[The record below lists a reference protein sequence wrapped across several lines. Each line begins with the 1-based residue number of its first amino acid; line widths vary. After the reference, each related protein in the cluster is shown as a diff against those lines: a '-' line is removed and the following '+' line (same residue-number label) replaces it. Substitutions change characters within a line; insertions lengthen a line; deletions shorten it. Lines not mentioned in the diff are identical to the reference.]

1 MANRMFKGIA
11 LMGALFALNGF
22 ADECK
27 GVALYSDGS
36 DNGQML
42 ETGRTFPEP
51 PEWKTNWGYMDG
63 MEPPYIRLSGMK
75 NVRGDWM
82 GLLSF
87 PMLPLRVDGGNVRLK
102 VRATHNVK
110 FGVWLKGDFGISS
123 VHYVDLPA
131 NTTRTLEVPLSS
143 FGVAGGV
150 SQYAAIWLLRCAMKR
165 GPLAP
170 AWCAM
175 SLGGFVPVI
184 IFSLLF
190 LGEIPTLWQ
199 GLSLVCALG
208 AIAAAAANQNGT
220 REGGTTTFAG
230 MAGYAVLLVLLLIF
244 TGVLNVL
251 LKAVA
256 DLPGTVAGQSLLRSQ
271 GNVLMCFVY
280 VGMAVSSAA
289 ELTVARKWVVNRYAL
304 IGGAML
310 CFGALSAYA
319 IILSIMTLPAVK
331 IFVLS
336 NITSILVVAL
346 GTVSIFHEK
355 PNRAWCLVV
364 LFSLLAVLLNR

>member
-1 MANRMFKGIA
+1 MNGTFMAILSGVTTGIGALSYRYAEKGNVLPIQLNA
-11 LMGALFALNGF
+11 TMGTVGIVLFALLG
-22 ADECK
+22 A
-27 GVALYSDGS
+27 G
-36 DNGQML
+36 
-42 ETGRTFPEP
+42 
-51 PEWKTNWGYMDG
+51 EWRDFSLLACG
-63 MEPPYIRLSGMK
+63 I
-75 NVRGDWM
+75 
-82 GLLSF
+82 GL
-87 PMLPLRVDGGNVRLK
+87 
-102 VRATHNVK
+102 
-110 FGVWLKGDFGISS
+110 
-123 VHYVDLPA
+123 
-131 NTTRTLEVPLSS
+131 
-143 FGVAGGV
+143 AGGV
-150 SQYAAIWLLRCAMKR
+150 SQYAAIRILREAMKR

-175 SLGGFVPVI
+175 ALGGFVPVI

-289 ELTVARKWVVNRYAL
+289 ELTAFLPRGGLGVVREER
-304 IGGAML
+304 
-310 CFGALSAYA
+310 
-319 IILSIMTLPAVK
+319 
-331 IFVLS
+331 
-336 NITSILVVAL
+336 
-346 GTVSIFHEK
+346 H
-355 PNRAWCLVV
+355 
-364 LFSLLAVLLNR
+364 

>member
-1 MANRMFKGIA
+1 MNGTIMAILSGVTTGIGA
-11 LMGALFALNGF
+11 LSYRYAERGRVLPLQLNATMGAVGIVLFSLLGAGEWRDF
-22 ADECK
+22 SP
-27 GVALYSDGS
+27 VACG
-36 DNGQML
+36 
-42 ETGRTFPEP
+42 
-51 PEWKTNWGYMDG
+51 
-63 MEPPYIRLSGMK
+63 I
-75 NVRGDWM
+75 
-82 GLLSF
+82 GL
-87 PMLPLRVDGGNVRLK
+87 
-102 VRATHNVK
+102 
-110 FGVWLKGDFGISS
+110 
-123 VHYVDLPA
+123 
-131 NTTRTLEVPLSS
+131 
-143 FGVAGGV
+143 AGGV
-150 SQYAAIWLLRCAMKR
+150 SQYAAIRTLREAMKR

-175 SLGGFVPVI
+175 ALGGFVPVI

-190 LGEIPTLWQ
+190 LGEIPTLRQ
-199 GLSLVCALG
+199 GLSLACALG
-208 AIAAAAANQNGT
+208 AIAAAAANQNGKSE
-220 REGGTTTFAG
+220 RNGTSTFAG
-230 MAGYAVLLVLLLIF
+230 MAGYAVLLVLLLVF
-244 TGVLNVL
+244 TGILNVL

-289 ELTVARKWVVNRYAL
+289 ELTVARKWVMNRHAL

-331 IFVLS
+331 IFVIS

-346 GTVSIFHEK
+346 GTASIFHEK